1 MYALSIVGYIMIAL
15 LLMNMMA
22 KARPQI
28 KEPMPGK
35 ALKSLPMGLASRF
48 RLQRSSIMALLTGI
62 VFGVVTGW
70 LSLSTAGI
78 VIAVALATIFLPMQ
92 YTFTTKGIALGQG
105 MFYPWSDFSGV
116 TTKGSALQFERSSVF
131 GGLTVSIASTE
142 VDTVLKYAE
151 RYIETR

>member
-1 MYALSIVGYIMIAL
+1 
-15 LLMNMMA
+15 
-22 KARPQI
+22 
-28 KEPMPGK
+28 GK

-105 MFYPWSDFSGV
+105 MFYPWSDFSGF
-116 TTKGSALQFERSSVF
+116 TSKGSTLQFERSSVF

>member
-1 MYALSIVGYIMIAL
+1 MQILSIAGYIMIAL

-28 KEPMPGK
+28 KEPVPGK

-48 RLQRSSIMALLTGI
+48 RLQRSNIMALLTGL
-62 VFGVVTGW
+62 VFGLVTGW

-78 VIAVALATIFLPMQ
+78 VTAIALTTIFLPMQ

-105 MFYPWSDFSGV
+105 MFYPWSDFSGFS
-116 TTKGSALQFERSSVF
+116 TQGSTLKFDRSSVF
-131 GGLTVSIASTE
+131 GDLKVSVATAE
-142 VDTVLKYAE
+142 MDAVLKYAE
-151 RYIETR
+151 RYVAR